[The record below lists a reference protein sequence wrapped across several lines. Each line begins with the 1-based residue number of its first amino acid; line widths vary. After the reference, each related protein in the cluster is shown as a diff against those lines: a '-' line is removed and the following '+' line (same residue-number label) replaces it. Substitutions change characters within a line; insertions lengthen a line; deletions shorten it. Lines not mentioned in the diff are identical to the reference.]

1 MRAKSG
7 MVQFIVSRILVSEI
21 LPISECEI
29 QSSFSEWFEP
39 SRPEK
44 QKITIQK
51 MANRKIVIVGA
62 GPTGLGAAYR
72 LHELGYDNWVL
83 YEKSANVGGHATS
96 HVDEHG
102 FVWDEGGHV
111 IFSHYPYFD
120 KLVDKVL
127 GKEVHERIRE
137 SWIVKGESWVP
148 YPFQS
153 NLRYL
158 PKEVQVSCLLG
169 AAKAASNDG
178 GRNADNFRDWILN
191 TFGEG
196 IAEAFMFPYN
206 QKVWTTPLE
215 QMSKS
220 WIADRVA
227 VMDFKRLLENV
238 LYERD
243 DVEWGPNSKF
253 KFPLHGGTGEIYRRI
268 AAHFPE
274 KIHAGKQLTEVDV
287 EHRRISFADGSGE
300 NYDVLVST
308 APLDLLAQMIRPVDD
323 RLRDAAQDLEHNNL
337 LVVGLG
343 LKKKIDTGRCWI
355 YFTDAEMPCYRA
367 TYFSHY
373 SPFNVPNGDV
383 EHYSSLMC
391 EISFRVGESPDPDK
405 MLDQVT
411 AGLIRGKLLEES
423 DRDLVVSRYK
433 RIVGYSYPIPT
444 LRRDRALDM
453 LQPALLEKGIYS
465 RGRFGAWRYEVGN
478 MDHSV
483 LMGVEAVNNILAGEK
498 ELVFHSS

>member
-1 MRAKSG
+1 MTK
-7 MVQFIVSRILVSEI
+7 
-21 LPISECEI
+21 
-29 QSSFSEWFEP
+29 
-39 SRPEK
+39 
-44 QKITIQK
+44 KIAI
-51 MANRKIVIVGA
+51 IGA

-72 LHELGYDNWVL
+72 LYELGYDNWVL
-83 YEKSANVGGHATS
+83 YEKSDDVGGHATS
-96 HVDEHG
+96 HVDKHG

-120 KLVDKVL
+120 KLIDKVL

-137 SWIVKGESWVP
+137 SWIVKGKSWIP

-169 AAKAASNDG
+169 AAKAAANGG
-178 GRNADNFRDWILN
+178 GRDAANFRDWILA

-206 QKVWTTPLE
+206 SKVWTTPLE

-243 DVEWGPNSKF
+243 DVGWGPNSKF

-268 AAHFPE
+268 AKHFPE
-274 KIHAGKQLTEVDV
+274 KVRTQKRLAEIDPVR
-287 EHRRISFADGSGE
+287 RRISFADGTGDT
-300 NYDVLVST
+300 YDTVIST
-308 APLDLLAQMIRPVDD
+308 APLELLVKMTKPTDS
-323 RLRDAAQDLEHNNL
+323 RLLDATSRLEHNSL
-337 LVVGLG
+337 LVLGLG
-343 LKKKIDTGRCWI
+343 LKKKIETGRCWI
-355 YFTDAEMPCYRA
+355 YFTDSDVPCYRA

-373 SPFNVPNGDV
+373 SPFNVPDGDT
-383 EHYSSLMC
+383 ERFSSLMC
-391 EISFRVGESPDPDK
+391 EVSFRVGETPDPEK
-405 MLDQVT
+405 VQEQVT
-411 AGLIRGKLLEES
+411 AGLIKAGILEES
-423 DRDLVVSRYK
+423 DQDRIISRYH
-433 RIVGYSYPIPT
+433 RIIGYSYPIPT
-444 LRRDRALDM
+444 LARDRALEV

-465 RGRFGAWRYEVGN
+465 RGRFGAWRYEIGN

-483 LMGVEAVNNILAGEK
+483 LMGVEAINNILSGEK

>member
-1 MRAKSG
+1 MGRRKAT
-7 MVQFIVSRILVSEI
+7 VQLRVM
-21 LPISECEI
+21 
-29 QSSFSEWFEP
+29 SS
-39 SRPEK
+39 K
-44 QKITIQK
+44 
-51 MANRKIVIVGA
+51 KIVIIGA

-83 YEKSANVGGHATS
+83 YEKSDGVGGHATS

-120 KLVDKVL
+120 QLVDKVL

-137 SWIVKGESWVP
+137 SWIVTGESWVP

-169 AAKAASNDG
+169 AAKAAANG
-178 GRNADNFRDWILN
+178 GGAHAGNFRDWILG

-206 QKVWTTPLE
+206 SKVWTTPLE

-227 VMDFKRLLENV
+227 VVDFKRLLENV
-238 LYERD
+238 LYQRD
-243 DVEWGPNSKF
+243 DVGWGPNSKF

-274 KIHAGKQLTEVDV
+274 KIQTGKKLTEVDAAR
-287 EHRRISFADGSGE
+287 RRISFADGSGDS
-300 NYDVLVST
+300 YDLLIST
-308 APLDLLAQMIRPVDD
+308 APLDLFTQMLRPAQTE
-323 RLRDAAQDLEHNNL
+323 LLEAAQGLEHNNL

-343 LKKKIDTGRCWI
+343 LKKKIETGRCWI

-391 EISFRVGESPDPDK
+391 EMSFRVGESPDPDK
-405 MLDQVT
+405 VLDQVT
-411 AGLIRGKLLEES
+411 DGLIRGKLLEES
-423 DRDLVVSRYK
+423 DRDKVVSRYK
-433 RIVGYSYPIPT
+433 RVVGYSYPIPT
-444 LRRDRALDM
+444 LGRDRALAV
-453 LQPALLEKGIYS
+453 LQPALMKNGIYS
-465 RGRFGAWRYEVGN
+465 RGRFGAWRYEIGN

-483 LMGVEAVNNILAGEK
+483 MMGVEAVNHAVAGEN
-498 ELVFHSS
+498 EAVFHSS

>member
-1 MRAKSG
+1 MTSKR
-7 MVQFIVSRILVSEI
+7 
-21 LPISECEI
+21 
-29 QSSFSEWFEP
+29 
-39 SRPEK
+39 
-44 QKITIQK
+44 
-51 MANRKIVIVGA
+51 IVIIGA

-72 LHELGYDNWVL
+72 LHELGYENWLL
-83 YEKSANVGGHATS
+83 YEKSDYVGGHATS

-111 IFSHYPYFD
+111 IFSHYPYYD
-120 KLVDKVL
+120 RLIEQVL

-137 SWIVKGESWVP
+137 SWIVKGECWVP

-169 AAKAASNDG
+169 AAKAASNG
-178 GRNADNFRDWILN
+178 NARAAGNLRDWILD

-206 QKVWTTPLE
+206 SKVWTTPLE

-227 VMDFKRLLENV
+227 VLDFKRLLENV

-243 DVEWGPNSKF
+243 DVAWGPNSKF

-268 AAHFPE
+268 AAYFTK
-274 KIHAGKQLTEVDV
+274 KIQIGKQLAEVDV
-287 EHRRISFADGSGE
+287 ERRRVSFADGTGDS
-300 NYDVLVST
+300 YDVLIST
-308 APLDLLAQMIRPVDD
+308 GPLDLLTKMLRPADN
-323 RLRDAAQDLEHNNL
+323 RLLDAAQGLEHNNL

-343 LKKKIDTGRCWI
+343 LKKKIDTSRCWI
-355 YFTDAEMPCYRA
+355 YFTDPEMPCYRA
-367 TYFSHY
+367 THFSNY
-373 SPFNVPNGDV
+373 SPFNVPNADT

-391 EISFRVGESPDPDK
+391 EMSFRVGESPNPQQI
-405 MLDQVT
+405 LDQVT
-411 AGLIRGKLLEES
+411 AELIRTKVLEES
-423 DRDLVVSRYK
+423 DRVRVVSRYH
-433 RIVGYSYPIPT
+433 RTVEYSYPIPT
-444 LRRDRALDM
+444 LGRDRALAV
-453 LQPALLEKGIYS
+453 LQPALLEKRIYS
-465 RGRFGAWRYEVGN
+465 RGRFGTWRYEIGN

-483 LMGVEAVNNILAGEK
+483 LMGVEAANHIVAGQE
-498 ELVFHSS
+498 EVVFHSL